1 MPSKR
6 NDCKL
11 GKKQVSSASSE
22 LSCLSQ
28 PESGF
33 WGAGPRKNLAFA
45 GHCGLRL
52 PFPKVGL
59 QKPLEGEGNVGL
71 PHQEA
76 VLAFFSGSDLGKS
89 PSRSTSPN
97 YILTGSPL
105 GITPSRELWRAL
117 GDHWWVV
124 EMLGH
129 AGLFRKAEDLTLLSQ

>member
-1 MPSKR
+1 MTINLGR
-6 NDCKL
+6 NKFAQQAVNCPASVSLNL
-11 GKKQVSSASSE
+11 GFGGLAQGRIFHLLGIAG
-22 LSCLSQ
+22 
-28 PESGF
+28 SGYLF
-33 WGAGPRKNLAFA
+33 
-45 GHCGLRL
+45 LRWDFRSL
-52 PFPKVGL
+52 WKG
-59 QKPLEGEGNVGL
+59 EGGRGNVGL

-97 YILTGSPL
+97 YILTGSAL
-105 GITPSRELWRAL
+105 GITPSRGLWRAL